1 MNNIEK
7 MYNKMRDVI
16 RFCVEPKSEIP
27 ADDEKIKK
35 LCDQIKKV
43 IEGPMGEVF
52 TKTGVIEQMTQM
64 ALFKHLWKSFEKNGQ
79 MSFSVKSV
87 ISLKTNAA

>member
-1 MNNIEK
+1 MEK
-7 MYNKMRDVI
+7 MYGRMRDVI
-16 RFCVEPKSEIP
+16 KFCVETKSEIP

-52 TKTGVIEQMTQM
+52 TKPGVIEQITKWRY
-64 ALFKHLWKSFEKNGQ
+64 LTIYGNHLRIMKN
-79 MSFSVKSV
+79 
-87 ISLKTNAA
+87 